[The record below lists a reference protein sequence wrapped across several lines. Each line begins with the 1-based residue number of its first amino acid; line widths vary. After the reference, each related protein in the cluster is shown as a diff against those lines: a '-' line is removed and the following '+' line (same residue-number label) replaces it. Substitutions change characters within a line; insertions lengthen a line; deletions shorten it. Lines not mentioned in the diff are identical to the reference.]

1 MLTDEEINKIAQK
14 VAQLLSTENTDNGNP
29 ADDNYRYAFIDG
41 NGTEYNLADY
51 AKYPA
56 VIDMTDDFD
65 GVFYQV
71 FDPISGEPYWI
82 SSYGERKSPED
93 MASYLNKELCGEFK
107 ITQF

>member
-29 ADDNYRYAFIDG
+29 ADNNYRYTFIDG

-51 AKYPA
+51 AKHPA

-65 GVFYQV
+65 RVFYQV

-107 ITQF
+107 IIQF

>member
-29 ADDNYRYAFIDG
+29 ADDNHRYAFIDG
-41 NGTEYNLADY
+41 NRTEYNLADY